1 MRLTK
6 IQDALV
12 GVTRLGLDTD
22 AIIDFVQADPTHGA
36 LLSEVFY
43 RISASQIVGFTSTIT
58 LTETLV
64 RPLRMGDATQQKKIT
79 DLLLRSHNLYSVP
92 VDAAIAEVAADL
104 RARYNLRT
112 PDALQAATALHS
124 GCEAFLT
131 NNDKH
136 FRRVT
141 DLQVLILNELEL

>member
-6 IQDALV
+6 LQDALV

-22 AIIDFVQADPTHGA
+22 AIIDFVQADPTRGA
-36 LLSEVFY
+36 LLSDIFH
-43 RISASQIVGFTSTIT
+43 RISVSQFIGFTSTIT

-64 RPLRMGDATQQKKIT
+64 RPLCMGDAAQQKKIT

-92 VDAAIAEVAADL
+92 VDAAVAEIAADL

-112 PDALQAATALHS
+112 LDALQMATALHS

>member
-6 IQDALV
+6 IQNALV

-22 AIIDFVQADPTHGA
+22 AVIDFVQADPTRGA
-36 LLSEVFY
+36 LLSDVFS
-43 RISASQIVGFTSTIT
+43 RISANQFAGFTSTIA

-64 RPLRMGDATQQKKIT
+64 RPFRSGDEAQQKKIK
-79 DLLLRSHNLYSVP
+79 DLLLHSHNLYSVP
-92 VDAAIAEVAADL
+92 VDAAIAEIAADL

-112 PDALQAATALHS
+112 PDALHAATALHS

-131 NNDKH
+131 NNGQH

-141 DLQVLILNELEL
+141 ELNVLVVNELEL

>member
-6 IQDALV
+6 LQDALV

-22 AIIDFVQADPTHGA
+22 AT
-36 LLSEVFY
+36 
-43 RISASQIVGFTSTIT
+43 
-58 LTETLV
+58 
-64 RPLRMGDATQQKKIT
+64 
-79 DLLLRSHNLYSVP
+79 
-92 VDAAIAEVAADL
+92 IAEVAADL

-136 FRRVT
+136 FRRAT

>member
-1 MRLTK
+1 MRRNNL
-6 IQDALV
+6 QDSLI

-22 AIIDFVQADPTHGA
+22 AIIDFVQADPTRGA
-36 LLSEVFY
+36 LLSEIFH
-43 RISASQIVGFTSTIT
+43 RISVSQLVGVTSTIT

-64 RPLRMGDATQQKKIT
+64 RPLRTGDAAQQKKIT
-79 DLLLRSHNLYSVP
+79 DLLLRSHNLYSAP
-92 VDAAIAEVAADL
+92 VDAAIAEIAADL

-112 PDALQAATALHS
+112 PDALQMATALNA
-124 GCEAFLT
+124 GCDAFLT

-141 DLQVLILNELEL
+141 DLPVLILNELEL